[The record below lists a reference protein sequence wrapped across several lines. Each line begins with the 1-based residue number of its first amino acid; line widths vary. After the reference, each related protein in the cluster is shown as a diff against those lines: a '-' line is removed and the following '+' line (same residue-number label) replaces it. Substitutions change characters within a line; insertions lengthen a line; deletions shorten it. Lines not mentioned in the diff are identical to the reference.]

1 MQPPPSYSDPNV
13 GRKPLLS
20 AANLLGLVILRAILG
35 SIPIEKNASPFGDS
49 LMTPLLLSYVIVDTV
64 MLVVIV
70 DFGTMLAR
78 YVQAKYRDFP
88 DLRKVTLLATA
99 FLGLAIAYR
108 IYEMPTA
115 CLVVRRTELLSSLQ
129 GSTPTHPGKPSTE
142 QPTAASLESA
152 TGDALVPY
160 QHLAVVLFRRS
171 PDAYGWIFLILVASP
186 VIGMVVLVW
195 RNLQPFSHLFSQ
207 AASTFRGSAQFS
219 KLVMASAAL
228 GKIQAVSKAA
238 QIPSRRERWE
248 KLAKLKSLWDSG
260 VISRQDFEIQK
271 QRMLN
276 QGTSDSKPAEPE
288 DFQELKALLDSE
300 AVTQGEYESEK
311 TRLLKSL

>member
-1 MQPPPSYSDPNV
+1 
-13 GRKPLLS
+13 
-20 AANLLGLVILRAILG
+20 
-35 SIPIEKNASPFGDS
+35 
-49 LMTPLLLSYVIVDTV
+49 
-64 MLVVIV
+64 
-70 DFGTMLAR
+70 
-78 YVQAKYRDFP
+78 
-88 DLRKVTLLATA
+88 
-99 FLGLAIAYR
+99 
-108 IYEMPTA
+108 
-115 CLVVRRTELLSSLQ
+115 
-129 GSTPTHPGKPSTE
+129 
-142 QPTAASLESA
+142 
-152 TGDALVPY
+152 
-160 QHLAVVLFRRS
+160 
-171 PDAYGWIFLILVASP
+171 
-186 VIGMVVLVW
+186 MVVLVW

-228 GKIQAVSKAA
+228 GKIQAVSKTA

-300 AVTQGEYESEK
+300 AVTQAEYESEK

>member
-1 MQPPPSYSDPNV
+1 VQNLRDAH
-13 GRKPLLS
+13 RLLTGATNG
-20 AANLLGLVILRAILG
+20 AAH
-35 SIPIEKNASPFGDS
+35 
-49 LMTPLLLSYVIVDTV
+49 
-64 MLVVIV
+64 
-70 DFGTMLAR
+70 
-78 YVQAKYRDFP
+78 
-88 DLRKVTLLATA
+88 
-99 FLGLAIAYR
+99 
-108 IYEMPTA
+108 
-115 CLVVRRTELLSSLQ
+115 SLQ
-129 GSTPTHPGKPSTE
+129 GSTPTDPGKPSTE
-142 QPTAASLESA
+142 QPTAASLQSA

-160 QHLAVVLFRRS
+160 QHLAVNLFRRP

-186 VIGMVVLVW
+186 AIGMVVLVW
-195 RNLQPFSHLFSQ
+195 RNLQPFSHLLSQ

-300 AVTQGEYESEK
+300 AVTHAEYESEK